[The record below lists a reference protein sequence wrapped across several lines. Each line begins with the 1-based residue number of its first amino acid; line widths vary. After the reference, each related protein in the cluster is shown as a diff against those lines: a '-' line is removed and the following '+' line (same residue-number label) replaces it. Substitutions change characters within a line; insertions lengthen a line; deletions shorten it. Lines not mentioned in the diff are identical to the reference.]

1 MIKIEDLAYVLYAK
15 TNRDFDLF
23 ELELLGSSA
32 EDIIERADEIVVKTY
47 IIGIFETNDYLSA
60 EQMMEL
66 LKLDDTLDTLYE
78 AIKSANV
85 ICPYKYKEVIK
96 AYADYLINKS
106 AEAE

>member
-1 MIKIEDLAYVLYAK
+1 MIKITDLAYILYAK
-15 TNRDFDLF
+15 ANRDFDLF

-66 LKLDDTLDTLYE
+66 LKLDDTLDMLYE

-85 ICPYKYKEVIK
+85 ICPFKYKEVIK

>member
-1 MIKIEDLAYVLYAK
+1 MIKIEDFAYVLYAK
-15 TNRDFDLF
+15 VNRDFDLF

-47 IIGIFETNDYLSA
+47 IIGIFETNDSLSA
-60 EQMMEL
+60 EEMIEL

-85 ICPYKYKEVIK
+85 ICPFKYKEVIK

>member
-1 MIKIEDLAYVLYAK
+1 MIKITDLAYVLYAK
-15 TNRDFDLF
+15 ANRDFDLL

>member
-47 IIGIFETNDYLSA
+47 IIGIFETNDYLAA

-85 ICPYKYKEVIK
+85 ICPFKYKEVIK

>member
-1 MIKIEDLAYVLYAK
+1 MIRIEDLAYVLYAK
-15 TNRDFDLF
+15 VNRDFDLF

-32 EDIIERADEIVVKTY
+32 ETLIRRAYEITVKSY
-47 IIGIFETNDYLSA
+47 ILAILETNNSLTA
-60 EQMMEL
+60 EEMMEL

-78 AIKSANV
+78 AIESAKV
-85 ICPYKYKEVIK
+85 ICPTKYKEVIK